1 MAKKERVTYEHNYRN
16 YSGIVITK
24 HNYGTKEKP
33 DWYIEF
39 REDYLGYKY
48 IKQQLDGLSNVEF
61 IFTEEE

>member
-1 MAKKERVTYEHNYRN
+1 MNKKERVTFETRIDT

-24 HNYGTKEKP
+24 HNYGTEEKP

-61 IFTEEE
+61 IFTEED